1 MIQLIAILCLAVYG
15 ALISLLV
22 GLKHDIAERLRVD
35 DSKAGI
41 LFSGFMFA
49 GAVGV
54 IVLSASID
62 LLGHALV
69 SRFGFGFTAAALL
82 LLAFCRRYGQYLSVY
97 VLLSV
102 GAMCIISVG
111 NTLLPLVL
119 FGGGN
124 AAAATNLGNGFYGV
138 GAFFVSFFLT
148 GSLQHFGYRA
158 TVLFFAGLL
167 LGAAVLA
174 SLAEYP
180 VIDSHFNFGD
190 LPAVLTSSF
199 FLIALVTNFFGAGVE
214 NGVSAW
220 ANTYMSRLGA
230 ADKLANRVLS
240 LFFIA
245 VMVSR
250 LVTATFVT
258 PANTPMVLLILAL
271 IAIVTLV
278 VMTLLK
284 NRIVAA
290 VGVVVLG
297 LAMGSVC
304 PNIFGYMF
312 SRVDPAFH
320 GTAFGI
326 TFATGLLGASIL
338 PYLIGAVSKR
348 TSLRRGYLVNLAGAV
363 LFGLC
368 AVIMLMM

>member
-69 SRFGFGFTAAALL
+69 SRCGFGFTAAALL
-82 LLAFCRRYGQYLSVY
+82 LPAFCRRYGQYLSVY
-97 VLLSV
+97 VLQSV

-199 FLIALVTNFFGAGVE
+199 FL
-214 NGVSAW
+214 
-220 ANTYMSRLGA
+220 
-230 ADKLANRVLS
+230 
-240 LFFIA
+240 
-245 VMVSR
+245 
-250 LVTATFVT
+250 
-258 PANTPMVLLILAL
+258 
-271 IAIVTLV
+271 
-278 VMTLLK
+278 
-284 NRIVAA
+284 
-290 VGVVVLG
+290 
-297 LAMGSVC
+297 
-304 PNIFGYMF
+304 
-312 SRVDPAFH
+312 
-320 GTAFGI
+320 
-326 TFATGLLGASIL
+326 
-338 PYLIGAVSKR
+338 
-348 TSLRRGYLVNLAGAV
+348 
-363 LFGLC
+363 
-368 AVIMLMM
+368 

>member
-69 SRFGFGFTAAALL
+69 ARFGFGFTAAALL

-148 GSLQHFGYRA
+148 GSLQRFGYRA
-158 TVLFFAGLL
+158 TVLFLRGYCWGLL
-167 LGAAVLA
+167 
-174 SLAEYP
+174 Y
-180 VIDSHFNFGD
+180 
-190 LPAVLTSSF
+190 
-199 FLIALVTNFFGAGVE
+199 
-214 NGVSAW
+214 W
-220 ANTYMSRLGA
+220 
-230 ADKLANRVLS
+230 RVW
-240 LFFIA
+240 
-245 VMVSR
+245 
-250 LVTATFVT
+250 
-258 PANTPMVLLILAL
+258 
-271 IAIVTLV
+271 
-278 VMTLLK
+278 
-284 NRIVAA
+284 
-290 VGVVVLG
+290 
-297 LAMGSVC
+297 
-304 PNIFGYMF
+304 PNIPSSIRISTSGIFRQSSPVRFSHSLGYQLF
-312 SRVDPAFH
+312 RGWRRKRSKCLGQYLYVPA
-320 GTAFGI
+320 GRCG
-326 TFATGLLGASIL
+326 
-338 PYLIGAVSKR
+338 
-348 TSLRRGYLVNLAGAV
+348 
-363 LFGLC
+363 
-368 AVIMLMM
+368 

>member
-1 MIQLIAILCLAVYG
+1 M
-15 ALISLLV
+15 
-22 GLKHDIAERLRVD
+22 
-35 DSKAGI
+35 
-41 LFSGFMFA
+41 
-49 GAVGV
+49 
-54 IVLSASID
+54 
-62 LLGHALV
+62 
-69 SRFGFGFTAAALL
+69 
-82 LLAFCRRYGQYLSVY
+82 
-97 VLLSV
+97 
-102 GAMCIISVG
+102 
-111 NTLLPLVL
+111 
-119 FGGGN
+119 
-124 AAAATNLGNGFYGV
+124 
-138 GAFFVSFFLT
+138 
-148 GSLQHFGYRA
+148 
-158 TVLFFAGLL
+158 
-167 LGAAVLA
+167 
-174 SLAEYP
+174 
-180 VIDSHFNFGD
+180 
-190 LPAVLTSSF
+190 
-199 FLIALVTNFFGAGVE
+199 VTNFFGAGVE

-258 PANTPMVLLILAL
+258 AANTPMVLLILAL

-326 TFATGLLGASIL
+326 TFATGLLGASVL

>member
-148 GSLQHFGYRA
+148 GCF
-158 TVLFFAGLL
+158 
-167 LGAAVLA
+167 
-174 SLAEYP
+174 
-180 VIDSHFNFGD
+180 
-190 LPAVLTSSF
+190 LT
-199 FLIALVTNFFGAGVE
+199 G
-214 NGVSAW
+214 
-220 ANTYMSRLGA
+220 
-230 ADKLANRVLS
+230 
-240 LFFIA
+240 
-245 VMVSR
+245 
-250 LVTATFVT
+250 
-258 PANTPMVLLILAL
+258 
-271 IAIVTLV
+271 
-278 VMTLLK
+278 
-284 NRIVAA
+284 
-290 VGVVVLG
+290 
-297 LAMGSVC
+297 
-304 PNIFGYMF
+304 
-312 SRVDPAFH
+312 
-320 GTAFGI
+320 
-326 TFATGLLGASIL
+326 
-338 PYLIGAVSKR
+338 
-348 TSLRRGYLVNLAGAV
+348 
-363 LFGLC
+363 
-368 AVIMLMM
+368 

>member
-69 SRFGFGFTAAALL
+69 ARFGFGFTAAALL

-124 AAAATNLGNGFYGV
+124 AAAATNLGHGFYGV
-138 GAFFVSFFLT
+138 GAFIVSFF
-148 GSLQHFGYRA
+148 
-158 TVLFFAGLL
+158 
-167 LGAAVLA
+167 AAVEA

-180 VIDSHFNFGD
+180 VNESHFNFGE

-230 ADKLANRVLS
+230 ADKLANQVLS

-258 PANTPMVLLILAL
+258 AANTPIVLLILAL

-312 SRVDPAFH
+312 SRVDSAFH

-326 TFATGLLGASIL
+326 TFATGLLGASVL